1 MNLAIG
7 TAQFGLDYGI
17 SNFSGK
23 VKLDEVKKI
32 IRYAQT
38 SGIDTI
44 DTARDYGV
52 SEESIGQCDISSFK
66 VVTKVGSLKGHEDNI
81 FNWSEQ
87 EVNSSLEKLGLK
99 KIYGIL
105 LHRPLELLSKN
116 GDKLFKSISKIKR
129 DGLVEKIGVS
139 IYSIND
145 LKNITDKFDID
156 IVQLPINI
164 INQEIINSGF
174 LRVLKEKNIE
184 IHARSCFLQ
193 GLLLMEYNDI
203 PLKFKKW
210 SNIFLDW
217 QHWLQENNISAVQGC
232 LSFINS
238 INGIDKVVVGIEN
251 LAQLKELVNYSNN
264 KDKNIINFPD
274 LSCNDT
280 DLIDPSNWSSL

>member
-23 VKLDEVKKI
+23 VKLEEVKKI
-32 IRYAQT
+32 IRFAKI

-44 DTARDYGV
+44 DTARDYGD
-52 SEESIGQCDISSFK
+52 SEESIGKCDISSFK
-66 VVTKVGSLKGHEDNI
+66 VVTKIGTITGYEDNI
-81 FNWSEQ
+81 YNWSKQ
-87 EVNSSLEKLGLK
+87 EVKSSLKKLGIEK
-99 KIYGIL
+99 MHGIL

-116 GDKLFKSISKIKR
+116 GDELFKSISKIKR
-129 DGLVEKIGVS
+129 DKLVEKIGVS
-139 IYSIND
+139 VYSIDD
-145 LKNITDKFDID
+145 LINIVDKFDID

-174 LRVLKEKNIE
+174 LKVLKRKKIE

-193 GLLLMEYNDI
+193 GLLLLDYNEI

-217 QHWLQENNISAVQGC
+217 HNWLKKNNINAVQGC

-238 INGIDKVVVGIEN
+238 IDGIDKVIVGIEN
-251 LAQLKELVNYSNN
+251 VSQLKELINYSNN
-264 KDKNIINFPD
+264 KDIKNFPD
-274 LSCNDT
+274 LFSNDI

>member
-1 MNLAIG
+1 LNLAIG

-32 IRYAQT
+32 IRFAKI

-44 DTARDYGV
+44 DTARDYGD
-52 SEESIGQCDISSFK
+52 SEESIGKCDISSFK
-66 VVTKVGSLKGHEDNI
+66 VVTKIGTLKGHENNVYD
-81 FNWSEQ
+81 WSEQ
-87 EVNSSLEKLGLK
+87 EVKSSLEKLGIEK
-99 KIYGIL
+99 MYGIL

-116 GDKLFKSISKIKR
+116 GDELFKSISKIKR
-129 DGLVEKIGVS
+129 DRLVEKIGISV
-139 IYSIND
+139 YSINE
-145 LKNITDKFDID
+145 LMNIVDKFDID

-164 INQEIINSGF
+164 INQEILNSGF
-174 LRVLKEKNIE
+174 LKVLKSKNIE

-193 GLLLMEYNDI
+193 GLLLMDYNEI

-217 QHWLQENNISAVQGC
+217 HRWLEENNINAVQGC

-238 INGIDKVVVGIEN
+238 IDDIDKVIVGIQNET
-251 LAQLKELVNYSNN
+251 QLKELVNYSNN
-264 KDKNIINFPD
+264 KDIKNFPD
-274 LSCNDT
+274 LFCKDT

>member
-32 IRYAQT
+32 IRFAKI

-44 DTARDYGV
+44 DTARDYGD
-52 SEESIGQCDISSFK
+52 SEESIGKCDISSFK
-66 VVTKVGSLKGHEDNI
+66 VVTKIGTLKGHESNI
-81 FNWSEQ
+81 YNWSEQ
-87 EVNSSLEKLGLK
+87 EVKSSLEKLGIEK
-99 KIYGIL
+99 MHGIL

-116 GDKLFKSISKIKR
+116 GDELFKSISKIKR
-129 DGLVEKIGVS
+129 DKLVEKIGVS
-139 IYSIND
+139 VYSIDD
-145 LKNITDKFDID
+145 LINIVDKFEID

-174 LRVLKEKNIE
+174 LKVLKRKNIE

-193 GLLLMEYNDI
+193 GLLLIDYNEI

-217 QHWLQENNISAVQGC
+217 HHWLKKNNINAVQGC

-238 INGIDKVVVGIEN
+238 IDGIDRVIVGIEN
-251 LAQLKELVNYSNN
+251 VTQLKELISYSNN
-264 KDKNIINFPD
+264 KDIKNFPD
-274 LSCNDT
+274 LLSNDIN
-280 DLIDPSNWSSL
+280 LIDPSNWSSL

>member
-32 IRYAQT
+32 IRFAKI

-44 DTARDYGV
+44 DTARDYGD
-52 SEESIGQCDISSFK
+52 SEESIGKCDISSFK
-66 VVTKVGSLKGHEDNI
+66 VVTKIGTLKGHENNVYD
-81 FNWSEQ
+81 WSEQ
-87 EVNSSLEKLGLK
+87 EVKSSLEKLGIEK
-99 KIYGIL
+99 MYGIL

-116 GDKLFKSISKIKR
+116 GDELFKSISKIKR
-129 DGLVEKIGVS
+129 DRLVEKIGISV
-139 IYSIND
+139 YSINE
-145 LKNITDKFDID
+145 LMNIVDKFDID

-164 INQEIINSGF
+164 INQEILNSGF
-174 LRVLKEKNIE
+174 LKVLKSKNIE

-193 GLLLMEYNDI
+193 GLLLMDYNEI

-217 QHWLQENNISAVQGC
+217 HRWLEENNINAVQGC

-238 INGIDKVVVGIEN
+238 IDDIDKVIVGIQNET
-251 LAQLKELVNYSNN
+251 QLKELVNYSNN
-264 KDKNIINFPD
+264 KDIKNFPD
-274 LSCNDT
+274 LFCKDT

>member
-23 VKLDEVKKI
+23 VKLEEVKKI
-32 IRYAQT
+32 IRFAKI

-44 DTARDYGV
+44 DTARDYGD
-52 SEESIGQCDISSFK
+52 SEESIGKCDISSFK
-66 VVTKVGSLKGHEDNI
+66 VVTKIGTITGHEDNI
-81 FNWSEQ
+81 YNWSKQ
-87 EVNSSLEKLGLK
+87 EVKSSLKKLGIEK
-99 KIYGIL
+99 MHGIL

-116 GDKLFKSISKIKR
+116 GDELFKSISKIKR
-129 DGLVEKIGVS
+129 DKLVEKIGVS
-139 IYSIND
+139 VYSIDD
-145 LKNITDKFDID
+145 LINIVDKFDID

-174 LRVLKEKNIE
+174 LKVLKRKKIE

-193 GLLLMEYNDI
+193 GLLLLDYNEI

-217 QHWLQENNISAVQGC
+217 HNWLKKNNINAVQGC

-238 INGIDKVVVGIEN
+238 IDGIDKVIVGIEN
-251 LAQLKELVNYSNN
+251 VSQLKELINYSNN
-264 KDKNIINFPD
+264 KDIKNFPD
-274 LSCNDT
+274 LFSNDI

>member
-23 VKLDEVKKI
+23 VNLDEAKEI
-32 IRYAQT
+32 IRYAQK
-38 SGIDTI
+38 SGINTI
-44 DTARDYGV
+44 DTARDYGD
-52 SEESIGQCDISSFK
+52 SEESIGKCDASSFN
-66 VVTKVGSLKGHEDNI
+66 VVTKIGTIIGNEDNI
-81 FNWSEQ
+81 SNWVEL
-87 EVNSSLEKLGLK
+87 EIESSIKKLRLQ

-105 LHRPLELLSKN
+105 LHRPHELLLEN
-116 GDKLFKSISKIKR
+116 GDVLYESIMKLKENR
-129 DGLVEKIGVS
+129 LVEKIGVS
-139 IYSIND
+139 AYSIND
-145 LKNITDKFDID
+145 LMKIVDRFNID

-164 INQEIINSGF
+164 INQDILHSGF
-174 LRVLKEKNIE
+174 LQELKSKNIE

-193 GLLLMEYNDI
+193 GLLLMDFNDI

-217 QHWLQENNISAVQGC
+217 HNWLKKNNINAVQGC

-238 INGIDKVVVGIEN
+238 IDGIDKVIVGIEN
-251 LAQLKELVNYSNN
+251 VSQLKELINYSNN
-264 KDKNIINFPD
+264 KDIKNFPD
-274 LSCNDT
+274 LFSNDI

>member
-23 VKLDEVKKI
+23 VKLEEVKKI
-32 IRYAQT
+32 IRFAKI

-44 DTARDYGV
+44 DTARDYGD
-52 SEESIGQCDISSFK
+52 SEESIGKCDISSFK
-66 VVTKVGSLKGHEDNI
+66 VVTKIGTITGHEDNI
-81 FNWSEQ
+81 YNWSKQ
-87 EVNSSLEKLGLK
+87 EVKSSLKKLGIEK
-99 KIYGIL
+99 MHGIL

-116 GDKLFKSISKIKR
+116 GDELFKSISKIKR
-129 DGLVEKIGVS
+129 DKLVEKIGVS
-139 IYSIND
+139 VYSIDD
-145 LKNITDKFDID
+145 LINIVDKFDID

-174 LRVLKEKNIE
+174 LKVLKRKKIE

-193 GLLLMEYNDI
+193 GLLLLDYNEI

-217 QHWLQENNISAVQGC
+217 HNWLKKNNINAVQGC

-238 INGIDKVVVGIEN
+238 IDGIDKVIVGIEN
-251 LAQLKELVNYSNN
+251 VSQLKELINYSNN
-264 KDKNIINFPD
+264 KDIKNFPD
-274 LSCNDT
+274 LFSNDI
-280 DLIDPSNWSSL
+280 DLIDPSNRSSL

>member
-32 IRYAQT
+32 IRFAKI

-44 DTARDYGV
+44 DTARDYGD
-52 SEESIGQCDISSFK
+52 SEESIGKCDISSFK
-66 VVTKVGSLKGHEDNI
+66 VVTKIGTLKGHENNVYD
-81 FNWSEQ
+81 WSEQ
-87 EVNSSLEKLGLK
+87 EVKSSLEKLGIEK
-99 KIYGIL
+99 MYGIL

-116 GDKLFKSISKIKR
+116 GDELFKSISKIKR
-129 DGLVEKIGVS
+129 DRLVEKIGISV
-139 IYSIND
+139 YSINE
-145 LKNITDKFDID
+145 LMNIVDKFDID

-164 INQEIINSGF
+164 INQEILNSGF
-174 LRVLKEKNIE
+174 LKVLKSKNIE

-193 GLLLMEYNDI
+193 GLLLMDYNKI

-217 QHWLQENNISAVQGC
+217 HRWLEENNINAVQGC

-238 INGIDKVVVGIEN
+238 IDDIDKVIVGIQNET
-251 LAQLKELVNYSNN
+251 QLKELVNYSNN
-264 KDKNIINFPD
+264 KDIKNFPD
-274 LSCNDT
+274 LFCKDT

>member
-1 MNLAIG
+1 LNLAIG

-32 IRYAQT
+32 IRFAKI

-44 DTARDYGV
+44 DTARDYGD
-52 SEESIGQCDISSFK
+52 SEESIGKCDISSFK
-66 VVTKVGSLKGHEDNI
+66 VVTKIGTLKGHENNVYD
-81 FNWSEQ
+81 WSEQ
-87 EVNSSLEKLGLK
+87 EVKSSLEKLGIEK
-99 KIYGIL
+99 MYGIL

-116 GDKLFKSISKIKR
+116 GDELFKSISKIKR
-129 DGLVEKIGVS
+129 DRLVEKIGISV
-139 IYSIND
+139 YSINE
-145 LKNITDKFDID
+145 LMNIVDKFDID

-164 INQEIINSGF
+164 INQEILNSGF
-174 LRVLKEKNIE
+174 LKVLKSKNIE

-193 GLLLMEYNDI
+193 GLLLMDYNKI

-217 QHWLQENNISAVQGC
+217 HRWLEENNINAVQGC

-238 INGIDKVVVGIEN
+238 IDDIDKVIVGIQNET
-251 LAQLKELVNYSNN
+251 QLKELVNYSNN
-264 KDKNIINFPD
+264 KDIKNFPD
-274 LSCNDT
+274 LFCKDT

>member
-1 MNLAIG
+1 LNLAIG

-23 VKLDEVKKI
+23 VKLEEVKKI
-32 IRYAQT
+32 IRFAKI

-44 DTARDYGV
+44 DTARDYGD
-52 SEESIGQCDISSFK
+52 SEESIGKCDISSFK
-66 VVTKVGSLKGHEDNI
+66 VVTKIGTITGYEDNI
-81 FNWSEQ
+81 YNWSKQ
-87 EVNSSLEKLGLK
+87 EVKSSLKKLGIEK
-99 KIYGIL
+99 MHGIL

-116 GDKLFKSISKIKR
+116 GDELFKSISKIKR
-129 DGLVEKIGVS
+129 DKLVEKIGVS
-139 IYSIND
+139 VYSIDD
-145 LKNITDKFDID
+145 LINIVDKFDID

-174 LRVLKEKNIE
+174 LKVLKRKKIE

-193 GLLLMEYNDI
+193 GLLLLDYNEI

-217 QHWLQENNISAVQGC
+217 HNWLKKNNINAVQGC

-238 INGIDKVVVGIEN
+238 IDGIDKVIVGIEN
-251 LAQLKELVNYSNN
+251 VSQLKELINYSNN
-264 KDKNIINFPD
+264 KDIKNFPD
-274 LSCNDT
+274 LFSNDI